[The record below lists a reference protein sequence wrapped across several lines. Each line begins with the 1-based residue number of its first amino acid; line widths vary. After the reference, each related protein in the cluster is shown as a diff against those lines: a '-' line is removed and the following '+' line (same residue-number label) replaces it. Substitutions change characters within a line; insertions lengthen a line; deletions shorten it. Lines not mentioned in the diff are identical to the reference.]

1 MTVQSAQPSSSITR
15 RQLLG
20 AIALSSAAAACAP
33 ANAPAAAPPPSQAPV
48 ASRSAWQT
56 EWDELVAKAKQE
68 GKLNII
74 TLTGVGQRKRMDA
87 FEKAFPG
94 IEANLQEFS
103 SASQIAP
110 KVIAE
115 QKAGV
120 FEWDIADISPT
131 TALQVMR
138 PAGTWEPIRP
148 LFFRPDVLA
157 DENWYGG
164 FDEGFIDIDKKWAYG
179 GDYIITNRNSWINT
193 DMVPE
198 GSIKS
203 VTDLLDPKW
212 KGKILM
218 ADVRTGYTFFPAN
231 ALRVSRPSDGESIMK
246 RLLVDQEPT
255 FLRDTRQITEAM
267 ARGKYAILASTGME
281 EVTLTGMQKEGVGKN
296 VKAIEIPEFTY
307 GGAAG
312 SMFLFHKAPH
322 ANVAK
327 LYVNWVFS
335 KEGQIAYQNGPD
347 PARNSR
353 RKDVPVYDKSTFPDP
368 SRKVYNNSKESSI
381 KDLEVTQ
388 KILEQLVGLS
398 NR

>member
-1 MTVQSAQPSSSITR
+1 MTVQVSRPSPSVTR
-15 RQLLG
+15 RQVLG
-20 AIALSSAAAACAP
+20 AMALSSAAAACAP
-33 ANAPAAAPPPSQAPV
+33 ASAPAVASPPPQAPAAGKP
-48 ASRSAWQT
+48 AWEA
-56 EWDELVAKAKQE
+56 EWDQLVAKARQE
-68 GKLNII
+68 GKLNIM

-87 FEKAFPG
+87 FQKAFPG

-120 FEWDIADISPT
+120 FEWDMADISPT

-138 PAGTWEPIRP
+138 PANTWDPIRP
-148 LFFRPDVLA
+148 LFFRPDVLG
-157 DENWYGG
+157 DENWHGG
-164 FDEGFIDIDKKWAYG
+164 FEEGFIDTEKKWAYG
-179 GDYIITNRNSWINT
+179 GDYIVSPRNSWINT
-193 DMVPE
+193 DLVPE

-203 VTDLLDPKW
+203 VTDLLDPRW
-212 KGKILM
+212 KGKILI
-218 ADVRTGYTFFPAN
+218 ADVRTGYTFFPMN
-231 ALRVSRPSDGESIMK
+231 VLRVSRPSDGESIMK

-267 ARGKYAILASTGME
+267 ARGKYAILASLGLE
-281 EVTLTGMQKEGVGKN
+281 EVTLTDMQKEGVGKN
-296 VKAIEIPEFTY
+296 LKPIEIPEFTY

-312 SMFLFHKAPH
+312 SMFLYQKAPH
-322 ANVAK
+322 PNAAK
-327 LYVNWVFS
+327 LYVNWVFT

-368 SRKVYNNSKESSI
+368 TRKVYNNSKESSI